1 MTLKRTGLPGQ
12 ISPVEIPASES
23 VKLTEIQFA
32 AHADADTKRVMAYAH
47 NLLEKINDPAVAI
60 SVLHG
65 KTRITVRAEVMA

>member
-1 MTLKRTGLPGQ
+1 
-12 ISPVEIPASES
+12 
-23 VKLTEIQFA
+23 
-32 AHADADTKRVMAYAH
+32 MAYAH